1 MIKEYREK
9 CGYTQEEFAEKLK
22 ISVRH
27 MQRIENKESNPSIT
41 LFKKIVELLD
51 IRDEDIGKIIRDEI
65 LYSE

>member
-9 CGYTQEEFAEKLK
+9 CDYTQEEFAEKLK

-27 MQRIENKESNPSIT
+27 IQRIENKESNPSIT